1 MHAVPGASLSVQVN
15 VTDAGTS
22 LPFTCIV
29 VFMGKDG
36 TFSNRVCNH
45 RAQNRDHMIAR
56 RQPGL
61 SPGDVTDPGQLVAEI
76 SAINDSGMMPIA
88 DLEDEEL
95 VAQADRHAAF
105 AVLYERY
112 TPSILRYCRLRIGNL
127 HDAED
132 TTASILLK
140 AFAGFPP
147 DQRSTFRAWL
157 FTIAHHTVVDFYRRS
172 DRTPETTLDLDTADH
187 VADTSPTPE
196 EHILHDDDSATLR
209 RAMSN
214 LNDDQRQ
221 VIELRLA
228 GLKGAEIA
236 TVTGR
241 SHNAV
246 KMLQH
251 RALNRLRA
259 DLTSAPIAKPSTKE
273 PLDAS

>member
-1 MHAVPGASLSVQVN
+1 MDAAPVTIPSARVN

-22 LPFTCIV
+22 LPFTGIV

-36 TFSNRVCNH
+36 TFSSRATNH
-45 RAQNRDHMIAR
+45 RAQNRGHMIAR
-56 RQPGL
+56 RQSGL
-61 SPGDVTDPGQLVAEI
+61 SPGEVTAPGQPVTEI
-76 SAINDSGMMPIA
+76 YGVEGSRTMPMA
-88 DLEDEEL
+88 DLDDEEL
-95 VAQADRHAAF
+95 IALADHHAAF
-105 AVLYERY
+105 SILYDRY
-112 TPSILRYCRLRIGNL
+112 APAILRYCRLRIGNL

-157 FTIAHHTVVDFYRRS
+157 FTIAHHTVIDFYRRS
-172 DRTPETTLDLDTADH
+172 ARTPETTFDLDAADR
-187 VADTSPTPE
+187 VADSEPTPE
-196 EHILHDDDSATLR
+196 EHVIRHDEAATLR
-209 RAMSN
+209 CAIAK

-236 TVTGR
+236 SVIGR

-251 RALNRLRA
+251 RALQRLRVELA
-259 DLTSAPIAKPSTKE
+259 TATPTSTKE
-273 PLDAS
+273 PFDAS